1 MLFDAGQ
8 PDALQQGIW
17 QYFWFCI
24 GGTLWGIG
32 VQLAEIY
39 DANTVGVSKSITKLF
54 ASLQ

>member
-39 DANTVGVSKSITKLF
+39 DANAVGVSKSITKLF
-54 ASLQ
+54 AYLQ